1 MYKQK
6 SKGSSKKKSKPRRQ
20 VAMMPSMGLP
30 ACTLKYANAL
40 ANPFSASAFGACIP
54 VGNFRPSMK
63 NHTRHF
69 TSTTIGAGGFGYFMY
84 SPCLANNATC
94 LWTTSAS
101 YVGTAS
107 SPGNT
112 SSVGVVL
119 GQMSTLPFLRTQLV
133 ESDVTGAR
141 ASVLGRIVS
150 AGIKWRYT
158 GTELNRGGTIVAY
171 SDPLHESVEGLSYN
185 QLSGYAEAA
194 MTAPNANHTA
204 DYLTVFASNFR
215 ELNYPDT
222 TPDSSATV
230 DTLSCIYPYS
240 DQLGTVT
247 DASTGA
253 PVCVVVFQGEVGNTY
268 QIEVIVHSEYEGTL
282 AQGMLTPNNSDEQG
296 TSRVQAAASRA
307 TTAGATGNGGF
318 SSRFWDGYRNLVRES
333 KPVLLDIYRAAK
345 AGTRA
350 YAAWERSKRGSMAMI
365 RDL

>member
-1 MYKQK
+1 
-6 SKGSSKKKSKPRRQ
+6 
-20 VAMMPSMGLP
+20 MMPSLGLP

-40 ANPFSASAFGACIP
+40 ANPFSPSAYGACVP
-54 VGNFRPSMK
+54 LGNFRPSMK

-69 TSTTIGAGGFGYFMY
+69 TSTTIGTGGFGYFMY
-84 SPCLANNATC
+84 SPCLANNTTC

-101 YVGTAS
+101 FVGTAS

-119 GQMSTLPFLRTQLV
+119 GSMSTMPFNKVQLT
-133 ESDVTGAR
+133 ESDVTGVR
-141 ASVLGRIVS
+141 AQVLGRIVS

-171 SDPLHESVEGLSYN
+171 SDPLHETVEGMSYN
-185 QLSGYAEAA
+185 QLSGFAESA

-204 DYLTVFASNFR
+204 DYLTVFASNYR

-222 TPDSSATV
+222 TIDSSTV
-230 DTLSCIYPYS
+230 ADGLSCIYPYS

-253 PVCVVVFQGEVGNTY
+253 PVCVVMFQGEPGNTY
-268 QIEVIVHSEYEGTL
+268 QIEVIVHTEYEGTL
-282 AQGMLTPNNSDEQG
+282 AQGMLTPNSSDEQG
-296 TSRVQAAASRA
+296 SYRVQAAASRA
-307 TTAGATGNGGF
+307 TSAGATGNGGF
-318 SSRFWDGYRNLVRES
+318 SARFWEGYRNLVNES
-333 KPVLLDIYRAAK
+333 RPVLIDMYRAAR
-345 AGTRA
+345 AGVRV
-350 YAAWERSKRGSMAMI
+350 YSAWERSKRGSRAMI